1 MSNNH
6 LTSASPDYSR
16 IPSVDRM
23 IGIYTGEQPY
33 HFDGVDVLPVTAFL
47 QHLHQ
52 GQIF

>member
-1 MSNNH
+1 MRDMSQ
-6 LTSASPDYSR
+6 SPK
-16 IPSVDRM
+16 IQVDRM

>member
-1 MSNNH
+1 MSKKH

-23 IGIYTGEQPY
+23 IYTGGQPY
-33 HFDGVDVLPVTAFL
+33 YFDGVDVLPVTAFL
-47 QHLHQ
+47 PHLHQ